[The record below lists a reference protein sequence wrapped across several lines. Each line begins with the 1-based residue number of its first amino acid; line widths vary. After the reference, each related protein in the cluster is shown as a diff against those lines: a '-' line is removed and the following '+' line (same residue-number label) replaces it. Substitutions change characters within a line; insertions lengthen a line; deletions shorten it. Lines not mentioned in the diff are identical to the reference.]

1 MINTIRFVSQKL
13 NTKILLVLIL
23 KQNAMKY
30 YFTTTEENVVFFK
43 MQFADKGLLLAQ
55 MVIICFN
62 QLIFFLNQQMIIK
75 FNK

>member
-62 QLIFFLNQQMIIK
+62 QLIFFFKPTND
-75 FNK
+75 N

>member
-1 MINTIRFVSQKL
+1 MRFVSQKL

-62 QLIFFLNQQMIIK
+62 QSIFF
-75 FNK
+75 